1 MMQNY
6 HSAHHAEIIEIWFEA
21 YFHPLRNTA
30 AASGE
35 VIVIQSNLS
44 SVNPK
49 LILLM
54 KQFSNSKFCRA
65 GVTRTTVRIKPMMD

>member
-6 HSAHHAEIIEIWFEA
+6 HSEHHAKIIEIWFEA

-44 SVNPK
+44 SVNTK
-49 LILLM
+49 I
-54 KQFSNSKFCRA
+54 
-65 GVTRTTVRIKPMMD
+65 I

>member
-54 KQFSNSKFCRA
+54 KQLIFQFKILQSRCDENNS
-65 GVTRTTVRIKPMMD
+65 TN

>member
-6 HSAHHAEIIEIWFEA
+6 HSEHHAKIIEIWFEA

-44 SVNPK
+44 SVNTK
-49 LILLM
+49 IIWLM
-54 KQFSNSKFCRA
+54 KQLIFQFEILQNKCDENNS
-65 GVTRTTVRIKPMMD
+65 MN